1 MTRQHELAAL
11 LRQMIAALQGERQ
24 ALAALDIDALTG
36 ASANK
41 LALCTTLEGVGVADA
56 LDSEC
61 RALAQSAHQLNETN
75 RRMRNI
81 LSHNVSERLALLTG
95 HRASYQASYRVRAG
109 RREMHAE
116 GTPA

>member
-41 LALCTTLEGVGVADA
+41 LALCTTLEGAGIGDA
-56 LDSEC
+56 LDYEC
-61 RALAQSAHQLNETN
+61 RTLAQSAHQLNETN

-81 LSHNVSERLALLTG
+81 LSHNVAERLALLTG
-95 HRASYQASYRVRAG
+95 HQASYQVRAG
-109 RREMHAE
+109 RREIRAE
-116 GTPA
+116 GTPVG

>member
-1 MTRQHELAAL
+1 MTRRHELAAL

-36 ASANK
+36 ASASK
-41 LALCTTLEGVGVADA
+41 LALCTTLEGVGIADT
-56 LDSEC
+56 LDPEC

-81 LSHNVSERLALLTG
+81 LSHNVSERLDLLTG
-95 HRASYQASYRVRAG
+95 HRASYRVRGG
-109 RREMHAE
+109 RRTMRSE
-116 GTPA
+116 GAPAT

>member
-1 MTRQHELAAL
+1 MTRRQELAAL

-36 ASANK
+36 ASASK
-41 LALCTTLEGVGVADA
+41 LTLCTTLEDLGLADA
-56 LDSEC
+56 LDPEC

-81 LSHNVSERLALLTG
+81 LAHNVSERLDLLTG
-95 HRASYQASYRVRAG
+95 HPVSYRIRGG
-109 RREMHAE
+109 RSAMRAE
-116 GTPA
+116 GTPAV